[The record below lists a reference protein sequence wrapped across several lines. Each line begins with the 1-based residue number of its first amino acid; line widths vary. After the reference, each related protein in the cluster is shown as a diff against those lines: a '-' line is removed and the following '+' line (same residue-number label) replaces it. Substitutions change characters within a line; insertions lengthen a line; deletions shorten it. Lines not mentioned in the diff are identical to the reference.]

1 MVEDYNEHEQNLAV
15 ALFSAFGLVVAVM
28 IGLWL
33 IL

>member
-1 MVEDYNEHEQNLAV
+1 MVEDYNEHEQNLALAV
-15 ALFSAFGLVVAVM
+15 CAMFGLVVAVM

>member
-1 MVEDYNEHEQNLAV
+1 MVEDYNEHEQNKAA
-15 ALFSAFGLVVAVM
+15 ALFAVFGLVLAVM